1 MKPLAIGAAA
11 GIAGALVLAIPA
23 ADAVRDLVAA
33 RAERARIAEIAAGPM
48 PSRAVVA
55 DSQALAAP
63 DAAAAAD
70 ALARLVR
77 ERAGR
82 AGLLVEQAAEVPS
95 PGLARVR
102 IAVSGGEDAV
112 VGFADALER
121 GRPLV
126 RFDRWSMAARGGSV
140 TLQGEVVA
148 PWQ

>member
-1 MKPLAIGAAA
+1 VKPLVTGAAV
-11 GIAGALVLAIPA
+11 GVVGALVLAIPA
-23 ADAVRDLVAA
+23 SDAVRDMVAA
-33 RAERARIAEIAAGPM
+33 RADRARTAEIAAGPT
-48 PSRAVVA
+48 PSRAIVA
-55 DSQALAAP
+55 DGQALAAP

-82 AGLLVEQAAEVPS
+82 AGLLVEQAAGVPS

-126 RFDRWSMAARGGSV
+126 RFDRWSMAARGGGV